1 MKVLQLV
8 ATAVLTLG
16 TVTACS
22 SATTTT
28 TPTPTSAAA
37 STSAGASTSA
47 AAQSQVCASR
57 AQLSSS
63 WNRLAADVRAGNF
76 GDAMAQLQAVK
87 VELSAIA
94 DGVSGLAAEKK
105 AAAEPQLKA
114 LQATV
119 QNLTKATSLSQVRT
133 GLATAQQQLT
143 GVLQTLGTQADCPAT
158 PSS

>member
-1 MKVLQLV
+1 MKVMRLV
-8 ATAVLTLG
+8 ATAVLALG

-28 TPTPTSAAA
+28 SPTPTSAAA
-37 STSAGASTSA
+37 STSTSA
-47 AAQSQVCASR
+47 AAQSQLCASR

-63 WNRLAADVRAGNF
+63 WNQLGADVRSGNF

-87 VELSAIA
+87 VELSAVA
-94 DGVSGLAAEKK
+94 TGVSGLASEKK
-105 AAAEPQLKA
+105 AAVEPQLKA

-119 QNLTKATSLSQVRT
+119 QGLTKSTSLGQVRT
-133 GLATAQQQLT
+133 GVATAQQQLT
-143 GVLQTLGTQADCPAT
+143 EVLQTLGTQADCPAT

>member
-1 MKVLQLV
+1 MRVMQLV

-16 TVTACS
+16 TITACS

-37 STSAGASTSA
+37 STATSTSA

-63 WNRLAADVRAGNF
+63 WNQLVADVRSGNF

-87 VELSAIA
+87 AELSAVA
-94 DGVSGLAAEKK
+94 DGVSGLASEKK
-105 AAAEPQLKA
+105 AAVVPQLKA

-119 QNLTKATSLSQVRT
+119 QNLTKATSLSQVRA
-133 GLATAQQQLT
+133 GVATAQQQLT